1 MRNSIL
7 KSTILQ
13 IWKSNFGA
21 IFNLDAR
28 YISASEATWRIFHY
42 RLHNEKPD
50 IIQLSVYLPGQH
62 RVLFQ
67 GNERLEDI
75 LTRSAEE
82 KTTLTAWFHANTKY
96 PHARRLT
103 YAEFPSQWVYNK
115 KTKEWKPRQR
125 GNSIGRIYFIH
136 PAAGEKYYLRML
148 LNVVRGSTSFENIR
162 TVNGIFYH
170 TFKEACIALN
180 LLQDDEEWNQCLQEA
195 SQVQGGAQLRKL
207 FATILLFCEPTRPK
221 ILWEKHIFA
230 LSDDILHQVRHNSNN
245 MTLELTD
252 DDIHNRAL
260 HHLQVILS
268 KNGRLLTEFPNMP
281 IPPAIFNDESNRLIR
296 EEQEYDI
303 EELLKLAKDDFLS
316 LNTEQRAIF
325 DKVIKAVETKTPAIF
340 FVDGPG
346 GTGKTFLYSNLLAKV
361 RLEKRIAIAVA
372 SSGIAALLLPG
383 GRTAHSCFKIPL
395 EIHEDSTCAVKHGS
409 DLASL
414 LQVT

>member
-1 MRNSIL
+1 
-7 KSTILQ
+7 
-13 IWKSNFGA
+13 
-21 IFNLDAR
+21 
-28 YISASEATWRIFHY
+28 
-42 RLHNEKPD
+42 
-50 IIQLSVYLPGQH
+50 
-62 RVLFQ
+62 
-67 GNERLEDI
+67 
-75 LTRSAEE
+75 
-82 KTTLTAWFHANTKY
+82 
-96 PHARRLT
+96 
-103 YAEFPSQWVYNK
+103 
-115 KTKEWKPRQR
+115 
-125 GNSIGRIYFIH
+125 
-136 PAAGEKYYLRML
+136 
-148 LNVVRGSTSFENIR
+148 
-162 TVNGIFYH
+162 
-170 TFKEACIALN
+170 
-180 LLQDDEEWNQCLQEA
+180 
-195 SQVQGGAQLRKL
+195 
-207 FATILLFCEPTRPK
+207 
-221 ILWEKHIFA
+221 
-230 LSDDILHQVRHNSNN
+230 
-245 MTLELTD
+245 
-252 DDIHNRAL
+252 
-260 HHLQVILS
+260 
-268 KNGRLLTEFPNMP
+268 MP